1 MTSEFLIFS
10 GLKSSYEAAC
20 EEGQKK
26 LLFFIQ
32 FQTFVFSSTFSHF
45 SLFSLQSLSL
55 PFFHLPSKLE
65 HFEFPSAFQLL
76 FLFSFPLSLSTL
88 HLLQIRTWSI
98 FSPAHPVHSGSCP
111 RNPSLL
117 PLLCRQSCPG
127 RRFGVGSRGGRCLL
141 FLNDAMF

>member
-1 MTSEFLIFS
+1 MTSEFRIFS

-32 FQTFVFSSTFSHF
+32 FQTFVFTSTSSHF

-55 PFFHLPSKLE
+55 PIYHLPSKLE

-76 FLFSFPLSLSTL
+76 FYSPFYFHFLHYVFSKSGPGLFSHLLTLCTLVLVLATLPFSLFFVVKVVQVGDLGSLS
-88 HLLQIRTWSI
+88 
-98 FSPAHPVHSGSCP
+98 
-111 RNPSLL
+111 PS
-117 PLLCRQSCPG
+117 QGCPG
-127 RRFGVGSRGGRCLL
+127 KF
-141 FLNDAMF
+141 